1 MDTTFKKTYVAPF
14 QKSSAP
20 ISPDTQYWRRFTAPI
35 LLKEV
40 NLIEHIDVS
49 PVEPHFLAV
58 TCSSRVQLYHPITR
72 MIHKNYNRFREAA
85 YGGVFRNDGRL
96 LVAGS
101 DECAVKLFEVG
112 SKNLLRVF
120 KGHQRAVHRCAF
132 LPTDNQIVSFSDDKT
147 IALWDIP
154 SEKMV
159 KKFEGHTD
167 YVRSGT
173 VVDANPNLIISGSY
187 DQTVKIWDKRSDA
200 GAGGDDSGKEIFSVN
215 HGAPLES
222 VLISPSG
229 SLLFTAGSSEIRV
242 WDCLAGGRLL
252 AKISQH
258 HKTITC
264 LKFATNGRRLL
275 SSSLDRHV
283 KVYDMSTYEVL
294 HTFDYSSPILSMGIT
309 PNDKALVV
317 GMTDGII
324 AISRREDSLTE
335 EAVTEM
341 GTKEHQEKDKKKKRN
356 LYTDYAITESG
367 VREVEYSAGKRY
379 DTYIRKFRYSK
390 ALDEVLSD
398 YYYNQHPA
406 TTVAVIQ
413 ELIRRDGL
421 KTALA
426 GRQGKQL
433 VRVIRFLLK
442 HLRRQRF
449 MRVLLQVAH
458 TLCDIYAKEV
468 GQDPTVDQMFLRLND
483 EINAEVIYMTELLEL
498 QGSLDVLLTGTELTK
513 TTIAATSHI
522 NNTVPFMV
530 SSSAGISGV
539 ANMSTSSIS
548 SNTPKGSSVLEPSE
562 KAMRAVVVKLKS

>member
-1 MDTTFKKTYVAPF
+1 MDTTFKRTNIAPF
-14 QKSSAP
+14 QKSSVP
-20 ISPDTQYWRRFTAPI
+20 LSPNTLYWKRFTSPI

-40 NLIEHIDVS
+40 NLVDHIDVS

-58 TCSSRVQLYHPITR
+58 TCSSRIQLYHPITR
-72 MIHKNYNRFREAA
+72 MIHKNYNRFKEAA
-85 YGGVFRNDGRL
+85 YGGVFRSDGKL
-96 LVAGS
+96 LLAGS

-132 LPTDNQIVSFSDDKT
+132 LQGDNQIASFSDDKT
-147 IALWDIP
+147 VMQWDIP
-154 SEKMV
+154 TEKMIR
-159 KKFEGHTD
+159 KYDGHAD
-167 YVRSGT
+167 YVRSGLT
-173 VVDANPNLIISGSY
+173 IDSNPHVIISGSY
-187 DQTVKIWDKRSDA
+187 DQTVKMWDTRA
-200 GAGGDDSGKEIFSVN
+200 PEENQEVISVH
-215 HGAPLES
+215 HGSPVEA
-222 VLISPSG
+222 VLMSPTG
-229 SLLFTAGSSEIRV
+229 SLLFTAGSTEIRV

-258 HKTITC
+258 HKTVTC
-264 LKFATNGRRLL
+264 LRFATNFRRLL

-283 KVYDMSTYEVL
+283 KVYDMSTFQVL

-324 AISRREDSLTE
+324 AISRKEDESPADQESDQTE
-335 EAVTEM
+335 QGGAQQ
-341 GTKEHQEKDKKKKRN
+341 GKSKKKAKN
-356 LYTDYAITESG
+356 MFSDYVITDTGI
-367 VREVEYSAGKRY
+367 REVEYSSGKRY

-406 TTVAVIQ
+406 ATVAVIQ

-433 VRVIRFLLK
+433 TRVIRFLVK

-458 TLCDIYAKEV
+458 CVCDLYAKEI
-468 GQDPTVDQMFLRLND
+468 GQEHEVDQMFLRLY
-483 EINAEVIYMTELLEL
+483 EQTAGEVSYMTELLEL
-498 QGSLDVLLTGTELTK
+498 QGSLDTIITGAEVTGSNAMNSQYVPVLTSTGTGK
-513 TTIAATSHI
+513 TSEATSSS
-522 NNTVPFMV
+522 TVSMG
-530 SSSAGISGV
+530 AR
-539 ANMSTSSIS
+539 
-548 SNTPKGSSVLEPSE
+548 LLPSE
-562 KAMRAVVVKLKS
+562 KAMEAVVVKLKA